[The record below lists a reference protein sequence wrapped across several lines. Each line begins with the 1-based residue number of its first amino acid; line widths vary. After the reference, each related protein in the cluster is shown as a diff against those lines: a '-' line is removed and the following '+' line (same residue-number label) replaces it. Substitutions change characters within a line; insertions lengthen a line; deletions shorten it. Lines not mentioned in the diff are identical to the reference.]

1 MVAAPWAK
9 PVQYQLNDEELKIE
23 IGGQTEEE
31 LENEEQWCGAP
42 ECNQRW
48 ETFSLNTKIFHMC
61 LHFDRKWK
69 S

>member
-31 LENEEQWCGAP
+31 QSEEQWCGAP
-42 ECNQRW
+42 ECNQR
-48 ETFSLNTKIFHMC
+48 
-61 LHFDRKWK
+61 
-69 S
+69 

>member
-9 PVQYQLNDEELKIE
+9 PVHYQLNDEELKIE

-42 ECNQRW
+42 ECNQR
-48 ETFSLNTKIFHMC
+48 
-61 LHFDRKWK
+61 
-69 S
+69 